1 MNFRTRRPIFQ
12 GPPGL
17 GATLTQDPG
26 TDPSSPY
33 YTQLPTGGPINC
45 PLTTGDANYLGTI
58 GNNAPPSY
66 PGGTYGYAFAKLGV
80 TDAQVAKC
88 VAPNMT
94 PGFNPH
100 WDSYWSWKTTG
111 VASAPQTNYSAPI
124 PNATT
129 ASAISGQV
137 VPAGSMPGE
146 AQPSAAAA
154 PAASPLAAFFGGASA
169 SSTPSP
175 ASACSFSVFGDT
187 SCIGPFGTTTA
198 LALAALVAAFFV
210 FGSKH

>member
-1 MNFRTRRPIFQ
+1 
-12 GPPGL
+12 
-17 GATLTQDPG
+17 LTQDPG

-33 YTQLPTGGPINC
+33 YTQLPAGGPINC

-80 TDAQVAKC
+80 TDAQVSKC

-146 AQPSAAAA
+146 AQQVAAGA
-154 PAASPLAAFFGGASA
+154 PAASPLAA
-169 SSTPSP
+169 
-175 ASACSFSVFGDT
+175 SACSFALFGDT
-187 SCIGPFGTTTA
+187 SCIGPIGTTTA

>member
-1 MNFRTRRPIFQ
+1 MV
-12 GPPGL
+12 GL

-33 YTQLPTGGPINC
+33 YTQLPAGGPINC
-45 PLTTGDANYLGTI
+45 PLTTGDANYLGII
-58 GNNAPPSY
+58 GNGAPPSY

-80 TDAQVAKC
+80 TDVQVAKC

-111 VASAPQTNYSAPI
+111 VASAPQTNYSAPV

-129 ASAISGQV
+129 ASAIGGQV

-146 AQPSAAAA
+146 AQPAAA
-154 PAASPLAAFFGGASA
+154 AASPLASFFGGSSASA
-169 SSTPSP
+169 SPT
-175 ASACSFSVFGDT
+175 SACSFALFGDT